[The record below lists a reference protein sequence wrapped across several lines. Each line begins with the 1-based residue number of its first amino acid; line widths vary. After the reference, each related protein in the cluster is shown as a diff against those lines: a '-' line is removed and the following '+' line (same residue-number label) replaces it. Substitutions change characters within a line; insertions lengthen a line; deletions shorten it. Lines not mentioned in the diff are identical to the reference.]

1 MRIGVFGVSPKL
13 DGLVDA
19 TKCVGVKYLDP
30 VATADKVARE
40 LRHDK
45 KCDVVICLSHLGWSM
60 ENDVDDEE
68 MLAKNH
74 DIDIV
79 LGGHSH
85 TYFTELKYAPNADGK
100 LIPDDQNGKHA
111 VFVGKIKLTLE
122 RK

>member
-1 MRIGVFGVSPKL
+1 MR
-13 DGLVDA
+13 
-19 TKCVGVKYLDP
+19 Y
-30 VATADKVARE
+30 
-40 LRHDK
+40 DK
-45 KCDVVICLSHLGWSM
+45 KCDVVICLSHLGGDM
-60 ENDVDDEE
+60 QDDVDDAD
-68 MLAKNH
+68 MLAQNH

>member
-30 VATADKVARE
+30 IATADEVARE

-45 KCDVVICLSHLGWSM
+45 KCDVVICLSHLGWDM
-60 ENDVDDEE
+60 QDDVDDED

-74 DIDIV
+74 DIDLV

-85 TYFTELKYAPNADGK
+85 SYFTELKYAPNADGK
-100 LIPDDQNGKHA
+100 PIPDDQNGKHA